1 MKRLK
6 LAVALLS
13 LAVLLVTTVPAILAQ
28 SGLSRQPFEWIIAKQ
43 LTVDGFI
50 MDRPMVLRL
59 QDVKDDAGGN
69 VVDTEVT
76 TGSTTI
82 TTSITNPDYP
92 RNVAV
97 VLTQSTTYSTEVRT
111 AGNVLVT
118 GVDARGN
125 PRVEVLAMT
134 ALSTTETLTGS
145 VPWATISQFEI
156 PAQTFPITV
165 TVSLGKKFGL
175 PKSKLVATN
184 DVYFFTINN
193 AYTSAVTIDAT
204 NATFA
209 PDVGVT
215 ANDDFTVWM
224 KQ

>member
-6 LAVALLS
+6 LVVLLLS
-13 LAVLLVTTVPAILAQ
+13 PAVLAGIAVPGILAQ

-50 MDRPMVLRL
+50 TDRPVTLRL

-111 AGNVLVT
+111 AGNVVIS

-134 ALSTTETLTGS
+134 AVSTAETLTGS

-156 PAQTFPITV
+156 PVQTFPITV

-175 PKSKLVATN
+175 PKSKLVATS

-193 AYTSAVTIDAT
+193 AYTSTVTVDTA

-209 PDVGVT
+209 PGSVT
-215 ANDDFTVWM
+215 ANDDFTVWL